1 MASWRRALRPSRPCS
16 GRSLPLR
23 CSVDPTYP
31 AGDARPPPCVS
42 PALAG
47 SVVWAPQKGGTAGQ
61 VGTGRP
67 RSRGRPDPGL
77 TCKRTGSPRPR
88 LSETTSVM
96 AVLRTV
102 ARNVLTPKTKAQ
114 SSFEREDAIWKLKE
128 KAGGHAARG
137 TADATVPR
145 GHPVGARGQ
154 PCTQCWARP
163 TKAT

>member
-1 MASWRRALRPSRPCS
+1 MPSDPPGPARADRFLSGAQWIPRIQLETPGPPVRVPRPRWVCGLGPTEGWHCRS
-16 GRSLPLR
+16 GGHRE
-23 CSVDPTYP
+23 
-31 AGDARPPPCVS
+31 A
-42 PALAG
+42 
-47 SVVWAPQKGGTAGQ
+47 
-61 VGTGRP
+61 